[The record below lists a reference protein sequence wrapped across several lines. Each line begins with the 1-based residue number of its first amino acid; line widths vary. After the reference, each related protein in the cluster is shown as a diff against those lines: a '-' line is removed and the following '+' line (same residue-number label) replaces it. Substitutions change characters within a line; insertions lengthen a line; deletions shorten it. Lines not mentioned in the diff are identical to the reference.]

1 MFIYLIVPVCFVGD
15 IRIGSQCF
23 SAHYLC
29 RNCRRWLAC
38 CQCSR
43 FISHCKNIK
52 TVSLHYIG
60 KMRKS
65 GWLHSHFAIA
75 LTSQMCSPKK
85 FLISGPVK
93 NCLLR
98 EQSCP
103 VLLCWHNLH
112 HHKLSS
118 HKTEHVHY
126 KYTCKRHLL
135 RSEIWLYRIKIIL
148 QKWKKF
154 IKSLPKETVT
164 N

>member
-1 MFIYLIVPVCFVGD
+1 MTMFIYLIVPVCFVGD

-43 FISHCKNIK
+43 FISHFKNIK

-60 KMRKS
+60 KMRKC

-75 LTSQMCSPKK
+75 WTSQMCSPKK
-85 FLISGPVK
+85 FQTLALWKTAYLENNPGLFCCADT
-93 NCLLR
+93 NTW
-98 EQSCP
+98 QT
-103 VLLCWHNLH
+103 NLH
-112 HHKLSS
+112 YHKLSS

-135 RSEIWLYRIKIIL
+135 RIEI
-148 QKWKKF
+148 
-154 IKSLPKETVT
+154 
-164 N
+164 